1 MTTITLW
8 HVVAG
13 SGRRPPHH
21 KETSIKGFHSAT
33 INLSEFRP
41 EIPVRY
47 LGGLSSM
54 QPETRYA
61 KSGDVHIAYQ
71 VFGEGSLNL
80 VFIPPFFSN
89 VEVWWD
95 QPDYTRA
102 LTRLGSYAKVLI
114 FDKRGTGMSDR
125 VAELPGMEQRMD
137 DLRAVMDAA
146 GMDQAALL
154 GVSEGGSMATLF
166 AATYPSRCRALVL
179 IGAYARFSSFVETE
193 EELAEFF
200 KYTEQS
206 WGSGLS
212 AHKFAPSRAN
222 DPVFQRWWG
231 RHERTGASPA
241 AAAALMRMNEQID
254 ISDVV
259 STVRVPTLVIHRTG
273 DKAVNVE
280 GGRFLAEHISGARYL
295 EFPGID
301 HVPFVGENAPEIA
314 DAVEEFLTGS
324 RPPVAV
330 DRVLATVLFTDIV
343 GSTEKA
349 VAVGDNRWRDLL
361 DSHHAT
367 IRRNLKRFRGNE
379 VKSTGD
385 GILATFDGPARGV
398 RCACSIAEE
407 IRPLGINVRAGL
419 HTGECE
425 MIDDD
430 VGGIAVHIG
439 ARVAAL
445 AGADEV
451 LVSSTVK
458 DLVAGSGLRFADRGI
473 RSLKGI
479 PGEWRIYAVEK

>member
-1 MTTITLW
+1 
-8 HVVAG
+8 
-13 SGRRPPHH
+13 
-21 KETSIKGFHSAT
+21 
-33 INLSEFRP
+33 
-41 EIPVRY
+41 
-47 LGGLSSM
+47 M

-71 VFGEGSLNL
+71 VFGEGPLNL

-102 LTRLGSYAKVLI
+102 LIRLGNYAKVLI

-137 DLRAVMDAA
+137 DLRAVMDAV
-146 GMDQAALL
+146 GMEQAALL
-154 GVSEGGSMATLF
+154 GVSEGGSMAALF

-179 IGAYARFSSFVETE
+179 IGAYARFSSFIETE

-200 KYTEQS
+200 KYTEQA

-222 DPVFQRWWG
+222 DPDFQRWWG

-254 ISDVV
+254 ISDIV
-259 STVRVPTLVIHRTG
+259 STIRVPTLVIHRTG
-273 DKAVNVE
+273 DKAVNVD

-361 DSHHAT
+361 DNHHAT
-367 IRRNLKRFRGNE
+367 IRRNLNAFAAMRSKRP
-379 VKSTGD
+379 
-385 GILATFDGPARGV
+385 ATACLPPLTVRPAAFV
-398 RCACSIAEE
+398 
-407 IRPLGINVRAGL
+407 VRALLPTRSG
-419 HTGECE
+419 
-425 MIDDD
+425 
-430 VGGIAVHIG
+430 
-439 ARVAAL
+439 RL
-445 AGADEV
+445 A
-451 LVSSTVK
+451 SK
-458 DLVAGSGLRFADRGI
+458 FAPDC
-473 RSLKGI
+473 I
-479 PGEWRIYAVEK
+479 PASAK